1 MKEKIPAIAIYD
13 IGKTNKKL
21 HVFNQ
26 DYELV
31 YEKIENL
38 PETFDDDGFPCEDL
52 AALTGFIKNSFKQ
65 LLLME
70 QFDIH
75 AVNFSAY
82 GASLVYVDDE
92 GLPIGTLYNYLK
104 PFPLDLQ
111 ERFYSENGGRENFS
125 LETASPV
132 LGSLN
137 SGLQLYRTK
146 IEHPEILKKMQWALH
161 LPGYLSFVFSGR
173 ASSEITSI
181 GCHTGLWDFTK
192 NEYHGWLAKEGLQD
206 KLPPIIHASETVS
219 LDHIQVGTGLHDS
232 SAALIPYLMGISDPF
247 LLVSTGTWC
256 ISLQPFNNVPLSAEE
271 LKNDCLSYL
280 SFQGKPVKASRIF
293 SGHEHDEQVKLISK
307 YFQQPSDHYKNVR
320 FNIAMVKQMIKHD
333 KSVSKSFD
341 PVYDSNDLQQSQF
354 RHRDLNDFKDF
365 SEAYHRLL
373 FDLAILQQQSSQW
386 VLNGAEVN
394 DIYVDGGFSNNEIFM
409 QLLAF
414 VFRGKKLYAAA
425 LPQSSSL
432 GAAMVIH
439 TSWNK
444 KPINNNLLRLRY
456 YPFPE
461 ELL

>member
-31 YEKIENL
+31 YERIENL
-38 PETFDDDGFPCEDL
+38 PETVDEDGFPCEDL
-52 AALTGFIKNSFKQ
+52 AALTGFIKSSFQQ

-82 GASLVYVDDE
+82 GASLVYVDED
-92 GLPIGTLYNYLK
+92 GIPIGALQNYLK
-104 PFPLDLQ
+104 PFPVDLQ
-111 ERFYSENGGRENFS
+111 ERFYKENGGREIFS
-125 LETASPV
+125 RETASPV

-146 IEHPEILKKMQWALH
+146 YEHPEVVKKLRWALH
-161 LPGYLSFVFSGR
+161 LPGYLSFVFTGN
-173 ASSEITSI
+173 ACSEITSI

-192 NEYHGWLAKEGLQD
+192 NEYHAWLTNEGLLD
-206 KLPPIIHASETVS
+206 KLAPIVRASETISV
-219 LDHIQVGTGLHDS
+219 DHIHVGTGLHDS
-232 SAALIPYLMGISDPF
+232 SAALIPYLMGIPEPF
-247 LLVSTGTWC
+247 LLISTGTWC

-271 LKNDCLSYL
+271 LKNDCLCYL
-280 SFQGKPVKASRIF
+280 SFQGNPVKASRIF
-293 SGHEHDEQVKLISK
+293 SGHEHDEQVKLLSN
-307 YFQQPSDHYKNVR
+307 YFQQPSDHYKNIQFDKDLARQVIKLNLGSPS
-320 FNIAMVKQMIKHD
+320 FNPFHN
-333 KSVSKSFD
+333 
-341 PVYDSNDLQQSQF
+341 SNELQQSPF
-354 RHRDLNDFKDF
+354 RHRALKDFKDF
-365 SEAYHRLL
+365 SEAYHQLL
-373 FDLAILQQQSSQW
+373 FDLAVLQQQSSQW

-394 DIYVDGGFSNNEIFM
+394 DIYIDGGFSNNEIFM
-409 QLLAF
+409 QLLAY
-414 VFRGKKLYAAA
+414 VFRGKKVYAAA

-439 TSWNK
+439 SAWNSNK
-444 KPINNNLLRLRY
+444 INNNLLRLKY